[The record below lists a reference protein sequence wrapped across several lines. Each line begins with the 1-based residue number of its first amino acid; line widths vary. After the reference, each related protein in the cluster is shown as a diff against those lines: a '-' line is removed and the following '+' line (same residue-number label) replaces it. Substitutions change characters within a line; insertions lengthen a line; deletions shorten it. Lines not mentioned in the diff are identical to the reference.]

1 MKKPMKMKQ
10 KAKNRK
16 RKFTT
21 ATKKKKIYMDANCEI
36 PVSATYFGPHTLK
49 GLGRKNYEGG
59 NY

>member
-1 MKKPMKMKQ
+1 MKQ

-36 PVSATYFGPHTLK
+36 PTSRNYFGPHTLK
-49 GLGRKNYEGG
+49 GLGKKNWHRGDY
-59 NY
+59 